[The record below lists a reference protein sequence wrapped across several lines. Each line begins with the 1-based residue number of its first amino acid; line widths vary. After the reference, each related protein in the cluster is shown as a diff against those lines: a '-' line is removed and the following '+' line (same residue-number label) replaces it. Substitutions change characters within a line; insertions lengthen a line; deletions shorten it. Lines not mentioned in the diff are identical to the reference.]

1 MSSLNAMDNA
11 EASIRTVDV
20 VDIHNILTWDRQ
32 DFVARSETKVAQRP
46 RYSAKVASGL
56 KIDFEGGVP
65 VPAEQTS
72 RRRFALGIKRAMDIV
87 VGGAALVALAP
98 LLILVAAAIV
108 TTNRGPVLFRQTREG
123 LHGKPFEALKFRSMR
138 VEEGDLTGVAQTTK
152 DDPRVTA
159 VGRFIRRTSIDELPQ
174 LINVLRG
181 EMSLVGPRPHV
192 AGMKA
197 AGISY
202 RALVPYYDARL
213 AMPPGLTGWAQA
225 NGYRGM
231 TVDAASAIARVDHD
245 IAYVQHF
252 SVWMDIKII
261 GKTIVGEFVTGS
273 GY

>member
-32 DFVARSETKVAQRP
+32 DFGARIETKVAQRP
-46 RYSAKVASGL
+46 RYSAKAASGL
-56 KIDFEGGVP
+56 KIHFDAGEPAP
-65 VPAEQTS
+65 VEETS
-72 RRRFALGIKRAMDIV
+72 QRRFALGVKRAMDIV
-87 VGGAALVALAP
+87 ISGLALIALAP

-108 TTNRGPVLFRQTREG
+108 VTNRGPVLFRQTREG

-138 VEEGDLTGVAQTTK
+138 VEDGDLTGLAQTIK

-159 VGRFIRRTSIDELPQ
+159 VGKFIRRTSIDELPQ

-213 AMPPGLTGWAQA
+213 AMLPGLTGWAQA

-231 TVDAASAIARVDHD
+231 TADAESAIARVDHD
-245 IAYVQHF
+245 IAYVQNF
-252 SVWMDIKII
+252 SLALDVKVMI
-261 GKTIVGEFVTGS
+261 KTIIAEFVTGS
-273 GY
+273 GH